1 MYHFLNYKKSRPT
14 TKKKVL
20 ILNKNV
26 AARDK
31 KTYHLRLKSL
41 QSFQLIVPQGHG
53 KKNNK
58 NKKKIHT
65 KQVAKTN
72 IYHNIYT

>member
-1 MYHFLNYKKSRPT
+1 M
-14 TKKKVL
+14 

-58 NKKKIHT
+58 KKNTH
-65 KQVAKTN
+65 KTSGKDKH
-72 IYHNIYT
+72 IP